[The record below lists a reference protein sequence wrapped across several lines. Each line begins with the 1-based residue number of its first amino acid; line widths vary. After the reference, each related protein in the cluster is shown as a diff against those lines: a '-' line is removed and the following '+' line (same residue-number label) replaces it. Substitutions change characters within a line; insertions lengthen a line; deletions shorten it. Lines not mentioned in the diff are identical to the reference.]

1 MQAARRPLG
10 SREPQLSDLGRGH
23 RAARVALSCLGVSQ
37 LLVLRDA
44 CGSHSLGRRHTQD
57 GHLCLQLR
65 SRTGKPARA
74 LGRVAT
80 ASRSGGVPAESSKL
94 GQGTGACACLPAA
107 ALAALGLT
115 WGRKE
120 SVVIGYPAAF
130 QWSDWK
136 ANVPLWL
143 HRGLCVC

>member
-1 MQAARRPLG
+1 MGHILLAADTLRMATFASSLG
-10 SREPQLSDLGRGH
+10 PAQESPPALWGGSPQP
-23 RAARVALSCLGVSQ
+23 
-37 LLVLRDA
+37 LLVCLVA
-44 CGSHSLGRRHTQD
+44 GFLG
-57 GHLCLQLR
+57 L
-65 SRTGKPARA
+65 
-74 LGRVAT
+74 V
-80 ASRSGGVPAESSKL
+80 SGCVPAESSKL

-120 SVVIGYPAAF
+120 SVVIGYPVAF

-136 ANVPLWL
+136 ANIPLWL

>member
-1 MQAARRPLG
+1 MGHILLAA
-10 SREPQLSDLGRGH
+10 DT
-23 RAARVALSCLGVSQ
+23 
-37 LLVLRDA
+37 LRMA
-44 CGSHSLGRRHTQD
+44 TFASSLGPAQESPPALWVDRRS
-57 GHLCLQLR
+57 L
-65 SRTGKPARA
+65 SWS
-74 LGRVAT
+74 
-80 ASRSGGVPAESSKL
+80 ASRFCLVAGFLRLVSGCVPTESSKL

-120 SVVIGYPAAF
+120 SVVIGYPATF

-136 ANVPLWL
+136 ANIPLWL